1 MGKAKDLGQILAS
14 ASLAEWG
21 SPAPAPFSPPLPR
34 RAAPQS
40 PPLRYWRSGR
50 VQPRRPLIP
59 DARLRRADWEG
70 AIPERGRR
78 CERAAVPQA
87 GAALR
92 R

>member
-1 MGKAKDLGQILAS
+1 MQSSNQSAILEGQPSTRTLFPFAS
-14 ASLAEWG
+14 SQSG
-21 SPAPAPFSPPLPR
+21 S
-34 RAAPQS
+34 QS

-50 VQPRRPLIP
+50 VEPRRPLIP